1 MNAIFQ
7 TVLYQPLYNL
17 LIGLVAVMPGHDMG
31 LAIVVIT
38 IIIRIVLHPFSVS
51 MFRSQRA
58 MQRLQPKIRELQAEH
73 KENKQEMSAALM
85 KLYRDE
91 KVSPWSSC
99 LPLILQL
106 PILLALYYVLD
117 AGLKEV
123 NVGLLY
129 SFVAR
134 PESISPIA
142 FGFLHLNERNIILA
156 VAAGVAQFFQTKMLQ
171 VPPPA
176 VDSAGAQ
183 DEKTMSMVNKQML
196 YFMPILTIII
206 GLRFPAGLTLYW
218 FLTTLLTI
226 FQQWYIFRQLDK
238 KQLAK

>member
-1 MNAIFQ
+1 
-7 TVLYQPLYNL
+7 
-17 LIGLVAVMPGHDMG
+17 MPGHDMG

-58 MQRLQPKIRELQAEH
+58 MQRLQPRIRELQAEH

-85 KLYRDE
+85 KLYREE

-106 PILLALYYVLD
+106 PILLALYYVLM

-123 NVGLLY
+123 NVGMLY

-142 FGFLHLNERNIILA
+142 FGFLQLNERNIYLA